1 MINRL
6 AVALALLA
14 SVVLLAAGCDGSAG
28 HLPANRPNQH
38 PVGEEAVAGPDD
50 SLRVAVLDVIES
62 ERVFYLDH
70 NSSQFNIDSV
80 SKAGQYVTVWVAL
93 KNTGASPRKFLM
105 GGGRLWASGAVYYSS
120 GTARKGIVHPRLSDG
135 IIELPPKDLT
145 VVSLY
150 FDVPADA
157 DPAERL
163 NTSYNFPH
171 PKQKGVFMQ
180 TPVTFDLTR
189 STLGDVPPTWWL
201 ALQLELTNARE
212 YDLAYM
218 LFDSASREQFTADQY
233 AAGLQ
238 RDPSLVVT
246 DYAFRDTQINQD
258 RASTERVLR
267 YTDNKTHAEGQD
279 VERQE
284 FVRENGLWRIVAG
297 AEQIRRFSAEPA

>member
-14 SVVLLAAGCDGSAG
+14 AVVLLAAGCGGSAG
-28 HLPANRPNQH
+28 NPYQH

-50 SLRVAVLDVIES
+50 PLRVAVLDIIES

-93 KNTGASPRKFLM
+93 KNTGASPRKFGM
-105 GGGRLWASGAVYYSS
+105 GGGRLRAGGAVYYAS
-120 GTARKGIVHPRLSDG
+120 GTSIEHPRLSDG

-157 DPAERL
+157 DPERL
-163 NTSYNFPH
+163 NTSFWFPL
-171 PKQKGVFMQ
+171 PSRNRTSVGW
-180 TPVTFDLTR
+180 PVTFDLTR

-201 ALQLELTNARE
+201 ALQLELINARE

-246 DYAFRDTQINQD
+246 DYAFRDTQITPSKFPQD

-297 AEQIRRFSAEPA
+297 AEQQGGR